1 MKTAAKNVIH
11 TGTTMA
17 RTVLGLLPPELLSCS
32 PLIPGV
38 VVDCTSSDV
47 VVFITGSEVSGMS
60 DEDTSGRGVVMS
72 GGVVTSVCVDT
83 LVVAAKE
90 VSMLDAEEVGS
101 FPVGVVFLTDVG
113 NFDLVSICVVDD
125 VGVVFGDVI
134 GGVDV
139 IVDGDVVVGEVV
151 GDVVG
156 DVGGVGGIV
165 DGDDVVVGVDVVGD
179 IVGDV
184 VTNAVD
190 DFMVVLPV
198 FISVVGGA
206 TVMSGWLSKTHTQI
220 FLN

>member
-11 TGTTMA
+11 TGTTMVRA
-17 RTVLGLLPPELLSCS
+17 VLGLLPPELLSCS
-32 PLIPGV
+32 SLIPGV
-38 VVDCTSSDV
+38 VVVCTSSDV
-47 VVFITGSEVSGMS
+47 VVFITGSVVSGMS
-60 DEDTSGRGVVMS
+60 DEDTSGRGIVMS
-72 GGVVTSVCVDT
+72 GGVVTSACVDT

-113 NFDLVSICVVDD
+113 NFDLVSTCVVDD
-125 VGVVFGDVI
+125 VGGVVFGDVI

-139 IVDGDVVVGEVV
+139 IVDGDVVVGE
-151 GDVVG
+151 VVG

>member
-11 TGTTMA
+11 TGTTMVRA
-17 RTVLGLLPPELLSCS
+17 VLGLLPPELLSCS

-151 GDVVG
+151 GDV
-156 DVGGVGGIV
+156 GGVGGIV